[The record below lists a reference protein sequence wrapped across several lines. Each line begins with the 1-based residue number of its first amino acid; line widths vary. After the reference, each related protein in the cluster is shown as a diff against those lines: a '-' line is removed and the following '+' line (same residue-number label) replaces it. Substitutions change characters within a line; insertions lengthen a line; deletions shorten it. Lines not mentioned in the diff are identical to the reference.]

1 MAYLM
6 LGFKVPLE
14 VFFVMD
20 KCYASGYQR
29 LSHQVEPQAR
39 DSCQQIE
46 GEGNAILDTKNNFPG
61 TR

>member
-14 VFFVMD
+14 VFFAMD
-20 KCYASGYQR
+20 KCLANGYQR
-29 LSHQVEPQAR
+29 FSHLVVPKAR
-39 DSCQQIE
+39 DSCQQKE
-46 GEGNAILDTKNNFPG
+46 REGNAILDTKNNFSG